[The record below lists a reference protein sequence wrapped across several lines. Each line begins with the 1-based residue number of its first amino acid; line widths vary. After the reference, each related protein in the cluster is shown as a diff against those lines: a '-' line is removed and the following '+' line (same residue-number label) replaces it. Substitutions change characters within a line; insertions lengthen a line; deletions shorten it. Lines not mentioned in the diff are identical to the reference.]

1 MHSHVHDSDIGP
13 DREYWGYKGSQLLEK
28 VTVVNEFGLA
38 GLLLGISLGLF
49 PREIAPSS
57 RDSPWKTPSI
67 PPLLLGLTQSNG
79 AR

>member
-38 GLLLGISLGLF
+38 GLLLGISLGKSLRASLPALGKLRPYLLF
-49 PREIAPSS
+49 YL
-57 RDSPWKTPSI
+57 D
-67 PPLLLGLTQSNG
+67 
-79 AR
+79 